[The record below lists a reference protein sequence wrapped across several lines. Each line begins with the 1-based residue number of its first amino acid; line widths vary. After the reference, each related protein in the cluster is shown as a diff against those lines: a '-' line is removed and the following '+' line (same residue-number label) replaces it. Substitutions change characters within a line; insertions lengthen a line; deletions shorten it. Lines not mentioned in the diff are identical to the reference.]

1 MQAGLEQ
8 LPLAAGQLFPGVSP
22 EQLPQAIGQA
32 ALGGQM
38 SPTQAQGL
46 IAGMFPGVAPAQ
58 LPQAIQGAFPG
69 VPPDQLQAVLGLV
82 FPGQGVSVPGAS
94 PLNGRIFYGTRTG
107 DERFQINQINADGSG
122 QQVLIEDASE
132 PAVSPD
138 RQWLAYYSWRDDQ
151 RGLRLRR
158 LSGDGAGEDLTL
170 TTNSNHSYPN
180 WAPDQSRLVYSD
192 YSDNSIQT
200 IAPDGSGSR
209 TIATGEFP
217 VWSPRG
223 DRIAFKGCIGGGNCG
238 IVLVNPDGSNPT
250 RLTTNANDGQ
260 PAWSPDGNALTFVSD
275 RDGNWEI
282 YAINADG
289 SWLRRITD
297 QPSTDGLPEWAA
309 DGTRIAFRS
318 DRGGTWAIWIA
329 SGIGGSSKQ
338 AGGCRDRSQLAMGKD
353 LVAVEPTRKA

>member
-8 LPLAAGQLFPGVSP
+8 MPAAAGQLFPGVAP
-22 EQLPQAIGQA
+22 EQLPQVIGQA
-32 ALGGQM
+32 AQGGQL

-58 LPQAIQGAFPG
+58 LPQAIQRAFPG
-69 VPPDQLQAVLGLV
+69 VPSDQLQTVLNLV

-94 PLNGRIFYGTRTG
+94 SLNGRIFYGARTN
-107 DERFQINQINADGSG
+107 DNRFQIYQINADGSG
-122 QQVLIEDASE
+122 KQLLIEDASE
-132 PAVSPD
+132 PSVSPD

-151 RGLRLRR
+151 RGLRLHR
-158 LSGDGAGEDLTL
+158 LSGDGTGEDRTL
-170 TTNSNHSYPN
+170 TTDSNHSYPS
-180 WAPDQSRLVYSD
+180 WAPDQSRLVFYD
-192 YSDNSIQT
+192 YSNLSIQT

-217 VWSPRG
+217 AWSPSG
-223 DRIAFKGCIGGGNCG
+223 DRIAFKGCIDNGKCG
-238 IVLVNPDGSNPT
+238 IVLVNRDGSNPT

-297 QPSTDGLPEWAA
+297 QPTTDGLPEWAA
-309 DGTRIAFRS
+309 DGMRIAFRS
-318 DRGGTWAIWIA
+318 DRGGVWAIWIA
-329 SGIGGSSKQ
+329 SGIGGPASK
-338 AGGCRDRSQLAMGKD
+338 
-353 LVAVEPTRKA
+353 LVDAETGPNWQWEKISWR